1 MAAGIF
7 EKLQTGVRWFFL
19 PPRTCSSLFNGPVCC
34 PQCPILNFWAV
45 AALFVKHVFCCWGH
59 HILKK
64 SKWWGMPACALQLG
78 WPQTSDEQSGAM
90 RCRAWLPLL
99 GTQWPLWPKV
109 CAASQPHEVSE
120 WPQPRKKFIVGPHM
134 PPQPGPLH
142 CVDCWV
148 GWGHTHDGQN
158 YHWIATF

>member
-1 MAAGIF
+1 MHELSCLA
-7 EKLQTGVRWFFL
+7 L

-45 AALFVKHVFCCWGH
+45 VALFVKHVFCCCGH

-99 GTQWPLWPKV
+99 GTQWRNGHFGPIKCVQPANSLSSTKQAQMP
-109 CAASQPHEVSE
+109 SQSSGLT
-120 WPQPRKKFIVGPHM
+120 RGRF
-134 PPQPGPLH
+134 
-142 CVDCWV
+142 
-148 GWGHTHDGQN
+148 QN
-158 YHWIATF
+158 KNKNFLF

>member
-7 EKLQTGVRWFFL
+7 EKLQTGVGWFFL

-45 AALFVKHVFCCWGH
+45 AALFVKHVFCCCGH

-109 CAASQPHEVSE
+109 CAASQLPELHKAGYILVF
-120 WPQPRKKFIVGPHM
+120 RVKHKFTLFLWQKSKGRHVY
-134 PPQPGPLH
+134 QFF
-142 CVDCWV
+142 CFA
-148 GWGHTHDGQN
+148 N
-158 YHWIATF
+158 S